1 MSTKSRKLRF
11 FSLFWDY
18 ASALSL
24 IALLVLLWH
33 LGKGPVK
40 VNFLR
45 PYIIQALTNETAD
58 YDLSVGSVNL
68 ELVHSVQ
75 PVKII
80 AKDVQFKDKEGEYLV
95 EAPRLSLS
103 FSARALLKG
112 MLAPSSITIERPRV
126 QITASYGLK
135 GSEGETDAADA
146 DTAGTDENGAAGA
159 GEAGAG
165 GKAVMRDGKAA
176 MRDGKA
182 VMRGG
187 KALAADA
194 GEKKGGKKIGD
205 AGGKAGGRIR
215 TGRDGK
221 PLSPEALQE
230 RRERRRAARTLKKL
244 EFYFT
249 QFEDFME
256 RFNSPERLYLES
268 FINNISV
275 TDATLDMT
283 EAETGQQFTFTDM
296 DFAFERGIADII
308 IRADSAVR
316 FENRTS
322 ALDMTLKYRL
332 LNDEVRYTLNFS
344 DLVITDLY
352 DILMPEKGD
361 IRMVDIPVN
370 GRLSALIDFGK
381 VLKDKRHFADNPGDY
396 IKDVSFAIEGGRG
409 KIGFGDSE
417 DFDYDVSS
425 FNLEGQLHGGLDK
438 VKIENAAF
446 DFDGKKAELSLSASG
461 FKDYFFK
468 GNLENFKVNFRAKVG
483 AFEMDELSLLWPRYL
498 GEKAW
503 AWCKESLYGGSIANG
518 DFSFD
523 FGWDKKAAHFGLL
536 KLAGKAEFADAN
548 LHYLEGMPVI
558 RNVYGTALFEQDKI
572 DIKVDKGVSDGVILT
587 GGSVLLYDLDK
598 YDNFIKIDLTG
609 NSTITDALKLI
620 DHEPLGFTKEMG
632 VNSELVAGD
641 VDIDLK
647 LDFEL
652 KTNLKPE
659 EIKVEVNGNLK
670 QVEYLG
676 LEDGKTFVAD
686 ELHLVVTEK
695 GFDLEGVA
703 KYQGVPLKLALKENF
718 HEKSHKSRITADV
731 RINDQVLK
739 TLGIES
745 EILAAP
751 YFTGSSDVKAVLTF
765 LNDGRIELAVDGS
778 LKDTAI
784 DYAFL
789 GFAKEKGFPCRAKAT
804 MLIKDGKLQEVTHFQ
819 LIKALFSAT
828 GKMAADSEGRL
839 KTIDVTQIK
848 APKAFAK
855 ARVDFNYKPKLALKV
870 TVSGDSY
877 DLTDFFD
884 KKKKDSAAEKKQKK
898 KSLKDPLAD
907 IMDTDIVIGVNKLWT
922 NDKVPVTNFAGKA
935 ELRHGIGLHRMNLV
949 GNYGASRDVKMKL
962 DFEPRGDEYMLTVDS
977 NNAGSTLKV
986 LRLYENMKG
995 GNLRIE
1001 ARRDKYRNF
1010 RGHARM
1016 RDFAL
1021 VNTPVFAKILSVASL
1036 TGIVDMLTGEGL
1048 TFTHLNAPFTYTFST
1063 KNLETTDARMFGSV
1077 LGVTMSGRYNLVDE
1091 DIEAKGMV
1099 IPAYG
1104 LNTFIGNIPLVGK
1117 VLAGRD
1123 GTVFATNYS
1132 VSGSM
1137 AQPKVSINPLS
1148 TLAPNSLKELFSSGD

>member
-1 MSTKSRKLRF
+1 MSTKSKKLRF
-11 FSLFWDY
+11 LSLFWDY

-33 LGKGPVK
+33 LGKGPVR

-45 PYIIQALTNETAD
+45 PYIMQALTNETAA
-58 YDLSVGSVNL
+58 YDLRVGSVNL
-68 ELVHSVQ
+68 ELAHSVQ
-75 PVKII
+75 PVVII
-80 AKDVQFKDKEGEYLV
+80 AKDVEFKDKEGDYLV
-95 EAPRLSLS
+95 QAPRLSLS

-112 MLAPSSITIERPRV
+112 MLAPSTVTIENPHVR
-126 QITASYGLK
+126 ITASYGLRDK
-135 GSEGETDAADA
+135 DAAEVQSD
-146 DTAGTDENGAAGA
+146 
-159 GEAGAG
+159 GEAEDNITQASN
-165 GKAVMRDGKAA
+165 AA
-176 MRDGKA
+176 AQKNL
-182 VMRGG
+182 
-187 KALAADA
+187 KELN
-194 GEKKGGKKIGD
+194 
-205 AGGKAGGRIR
+205 
-215 TGRDGK
+215 
-221 PLSPEALQE
+221 
-230 RRERRRAARTLKKL
+230 LKKL
-244 EFYFT
+244 EFYFE

-268 FINNISV
+268 FINSIKV
-275 TDATLDMT
+275 TDATLDVN
-283 EAETGQQFTFTDM
+283 EAETGRQFIFTDM
-296 DFAFERGIADII
+296 DFSFERGIADILI
-308 IRADSAVR
+308 KADSAVK

-322 ALDMTLKYRL
+322 ALDMALKYRL
-332 LNDEVRYTLNFS
+332 LNDEVHYTLNFS

-352 DILMPEKGD
+352 DIIVPEKGD
-361 IRMVDIPVN
+361 IRAVDIPVN
-370 GRLSALIDFGK
+370 GRLSALIDFGN
-381 VLKDKRHFADNPGDY
+381 VLKDKEHFADSIGEN
-396 IKDVSFAIEGGRG
+396 IKDVSFAIEGGKG

-425 FNLEGQLHGGLDK
+425 FNLEGSLHGGLDK

-446 DFDGKKAELSLSASG
+446 DFDGKKAELSLSAEG

-468 GNLENFKVNFRAKVG
+468 GEPKNFKANFRAKIG

-503 AWCKESLYGGSIANG
+503 TWCKESLYGGAISNG

-523 FGWDKKAAHFGLL
+523 FGWDEKAKSFGLT
-536 KLAGKAEFADAN
+536 KLSGMADIADAN

-558 RNVYGTALFEQDKI
+558 RNVYGTASFEQDKI
-572 DIKVDKGVSDGVILT
+572 DIKVDKGISDGVVLT
-587 GGSVLLYDLDK
+587 GGNVLLYDLDK

-632 VNSELVAGD
+632 VNPQMVAGD

-652 KTNLKPE
+652 KTNLAPE
-659 EIKVEVNGNLK
+659 EIKVEVKGDLK
-670 QVEYLG
+670 EVEYLG
-676 LEDGKTFVAD
+676 LEEGKSFVAD
-686 ELHLVVTEK
+686 TLQLVVTEK
-695 GFDLEGVA
+695 GFELSGVA
-703 KYQGVPLKLALKENF
+703 KYQGIPLNLALKENF
-718 HEKSHKSRITADV
+718 HEKNHKSKIIADIK
-731 RINDQVLK
+731 INDAVLK
-739 TLGIES
+739 KLGIES

-751 YFTGSSDVKAVLTF
+751 YFTGSSDVKIVMTF
-765 LNDGRIELAVDGS
+765 MNDGTVELMVDGS

-789 GFAKEKGFPCRAKAT
+789 GFAKEQGIPCRAKAT
-804 MLIKDGKLQEVTHFQ
+804 MTIRDGKLREVTSFN
-819 LIKALFSAT
+819 LIKSLFSAK
-828 GKMAADSEGRL
+828 GQMKADNEGRL
-839 KTIDVTQIK
+839 KTIDITEIK

-855 ARVDFNYKPKLALKV
+855 ARVDFSYQPKLSLKV

-884 KKKKDSAAEKKQKK
+884 KKKKESSAIKKK

-907 IMDTDIVIGVNKLWT
+907 VMDTDIVIGVNKLWT
-922 NDKVPVTNFAGKA
+922 NDKVPVTNFAGRVQ
-935 ELRHGIGLHRMNLV
+935 LRNGIGLHRMNMV
-949 GNYGASRDVKMKL
+949 GNYGASRDVRMKL
-962 DFEPRGDEYMLTVDS
+962 DFEPRGEEYMLTVDS

-1001 ARRDKYRNF
+1001 AKRDKYKNF
-1010 RGHARM
+1010 KGHVKI

-1021 VNTPVFAKILSVASL
+1021 SNTPVFAKVLSVASL

-1063 KNLETTDARMFGSV
+1063 KNLATDDARMFGSV
-1077 LGVTMSGRYNLVDE
+1077 LGVTLKGRYNLVDE
-1091 DIEAKGMV
+1091 DIEADGMV

-1104 LNTFIGNIPLVGK
+1104 LNTFIGNIPLVGR
-1117 VLAGRD
+1117 VLAGKD

-1132 VSGSM
+1132 IAGSIDK
-1137 AQPKVSINPLS
+1137 PVVSINPLS
-1148 TLAPNSLKELFSSGD
+1148 TLAPNSLKELFSSGE

>member
-1 MSTKSRKLRF
+1 MSTKSKKLRF
-11 FSLFWDY
+11 LSLFWDY

-33 LGKGPVK
+33 LGKGPIQ

-45 PYIIQALTNETAD
+45 PYIIQALTNETSD
-58 YDLSVGSVNL
+58 YDLQVGGVNL

-80 AKDVQFKDKEGEYLV
+80 AKNVEFKDKEGKYLV
-95 EAPRLSLS
+95 QAPRLSLS

-112 MLAPSSITIERPRV
+112 MLAPSSISIEGPMV

-135 GSEGETDAADA
+135 NEEKNEQQIEQKIAQIK
-146 DTAGTDENGAAGA
+146 DEAKK
-159 GEAGAG
+159 E
-165 GKAVMRDGKAA
+165 KIQKMREKIS
-176 MRDGKA
+176 
-182 VMRGG
+182 
-187 KALAADA
+187 ALPQDER
-194 GEKKGGKKIGD
+194 EK
-205 AGGKAGGRIR
+205 
-215 TGRDGK
+215 
-221 PLSPEALQE
+221 
-230 RRERRRAARTLKKL
+230 RRAAHQLKKL
-244 EFYFT
+244 EFYFE

-268 FINNISV
+268 FINTINV
-275 TDATLDMT
+275 TDATLNMT
-283 EAETGQQFTFTDM
+283 EEDTGQLFTFTDM
-296 DFAFERGIADII
+296 DFSFERGVADILI
-308 IRADSAVR
+308 KTDSAVK
-316 FENRTS
+316 FDDRTS

-332 LNDEVRYTLNFS
+332 LNDEVHYTLNFS
-344 DLVITDLY
+344 DLVINDLY
-352 DILMPEKGD
+352 DILVPEKGD
-361 IRMVDIPVN
+361 IRAVDIPVN
-370 GRLSALIDFGK
+370 GKLAAVIDFGN
-381 VLKDKRHFADNPGDY
+381 VLKDKEHFADNLGNN

-417 DFDYDVSS
+417 DFDYNVSS

-438 VKIENAAF
+438 VKIDNAAF

-468 GNLENFKVNFRAKVG
+468 GNLENFKVTFGAKVG
-483 AFEMDELSLLWPRYL
+483 AFQMDELSLLWPKYL

-503 AWCKESLYGGSIANG
+503 SWCKESLYGGAISNG
-518 DFSFD
+518 DFKFD
-523 FGWDKKAAHFGLL
+523 FGWDKNTKKFGLL
-536 KLAGKAEFADAN
+536 NLSGQAEFADAN
-548 LHYLEGMPVI
+548 LHYLEGMPVV
-558 RNVYGTALFEQDKI
+558 RNVYGTAFFAQDKI

-587 GGSVLLYDLDK
+587 GGHVLLYDLDK
-598 YDNFIKIDLTG
+598 YDNFITIDLTG

-632 VNSELVAGD
+632 VDPELVAGD

-659 EIKVEVNGNLK
+659 EIKVDVKGNLK

-676 LEDGKTFVAD
+676 LEVGKSFVAD
-686 ELHLVVTEK
+686 ALQLHVTEK
-695 GFDLEGVA
+695 GFTLSGVA
-703 KYQGVPLKLALKENF
+703 KYEGIPLNLALNENF
-718 HEKSHKSRITADV
+718 SEKKHKSRIVADV
-731 RINDQVLK
+731 KVDDKVLK
-739 TLGIES
+739 TLGIQS

-751 YFTGSSDVKAVLTF
+751 YFTGSSDVKVVITF
-765 LNDGRIELAVDGS
+765 LNDGRIELTIDGS

-789 GFAKEKGFPCRAKAT
+789 GFVKAKGFPCRAKAT
-804 MLIKDGKLQEVTHFQ
+804 MLINKGKLEEVTHFQ

-828 GKMAADSEGRL
+828 GKMTADSEGRL
-839 KTIDVTQIK
+839 KTIDVAEIK
-848 APKAFAK
+848 SPKTFAK
-855 ARVDFNYKPKLALKV
+855 ARVDFNYQPKLALKV
-870 TVSGDSY
+870 TVSGDAY
-877 DLTDFFD
+877 DLTEFFD
-884 KKKKDSAAEKKQKK
+884 KRKEDRAEEKKKKVKN
-898 KSLKDPLAD
+898 LKDPLED
-907 IMDTDIVIGVNKLWT
+907 VMDTDIVIGVNKLWT
-922 NDKVPVTNFAGKA
+922 NDNVPVTNFAGKA
-935 ELRHGIGLHRMNLV
+935 ELRNGIGVHRINMV
-949 GNYGASRDVKMKL
+949 GNYGNSRDVKMKL

-995 GNLRIE
+995 GNLQIE
-1001 ARRDKYRNF
+1001 AKRDKYKNF
-1010 RGHARM
+1010 KGHAKM

-1021 VNTPVFAKILSVASL
+1021 VNTPVFAKILSLASL
-1036 TGIVDMLTGEGL
+1036 TGIVDMLRGEGL

-1077 LGVTMSGRYNLVDE
+1077 VGMTVSGSYNLADE
-1091 DIEAKGMV
+1091 SLDAKGMI

-1117 VLAGRD
+1117 VLAGKD

-1132 VSGSM
+1132 VSGDM
-1137 AQPKVSINPLS
+1137 NKPKISINPLS
-1148 TLAPNSLKELFSSGD
+1148 TLAPNSLKELFSSD